1 MPWAGS
7 IEWGERVKW
16 KQRLKAVVE
25 MEPVL
30 LWVDDRP
37 NGVRHIQR
45 EIQEESRINV
55 CHEVSTRDAIKWLTT
70 QIEALNPVLRVVTDN
85 HRVEEDEHGNE
96 HSNYEAGSQLVR
108 WLYHPEN
115 GFDDVKSMIFCGRG
129 SLPYLVDLQKEYKV
143 LSPVLAFSAA
153 TSPPAKSPLPTY
165 PPSLLSPFSNLPT
178 VPALPF
184 FHPPRHPPSPC
195 TISSSHFH
203 PLFPSLKTY
212 TRCTR
217 CPTPCHPNS
226 THSSY
231 PAMS

>member
-45 EIQEESRINV
+45 EIREESNIKV
-55 CHEVSTRDAIKWLTT
+55 CHEVSTRDAVKWLTT
-70 QIEALNPVLRVVTDN
+70 RIEALNPVLRVVTDN

-143 LSPVLAFSAA
+143 LSPALAFSAA
-153 TSPPAKSPLPTY
+153 TSPTAKSPLPSY
-165 PPSLLSPFSNLPT
+165 PPSLLSPLSILPSIL
-178 VPALPF
+178 LPLAPSPLVTF
-184 FHPPRHPPSPC
+184 IPSSPPSRLTPAVPDVLHLVTQTLHILHILPC
-195 TISSSHFH
+195 
-203 PLFPSLKTY
+203 PEP
-212 TRCTR
+212 
-217 CPTPCHPNS
+217 
-226 THSSY
+226 
-231 PAMS
+231 